1 MCFLFRSS
9 KSNCCSIKIYT
20 TNMTT
25 TIFWGGGQMVSSPG
39 DLTKPH
45 KNNKLLRVL
54 KDSYYKNLV
63 TLVANNNRTPM
74 LPVREEKKEGPF
86 SLLFPPEGIKKHHLL
101 GPLFIIRNIIFAFI
115 MSCARLLASCFLVF
129 FFSLVSLVSSLASLI
144 ARHAPF
150 IIIPRVDFSSPL
162 FYYCLTRR
170 KLKSPDKRGDIIHV
184 VWWLLWLHTCRWH
197 PAFFFAQMQVS
208 KEMSFN
214 S

>member
-1 MCFLFRSS
+1 
-9 KSNCCSIKIYT
+9 
-20 TNMTT
+20 
-25 TIFWGGGQMVSSPG
+25 MVSSPG

-63 TLVANNNRTPM
+63 TLVANNNRTLM

-129 FFSLVSLVSSLASLI
+129 FFLSGVIS
-144 ARHAPF
+144 
-150 IIIPRVDFSSPL
+150 
-162 FYYCLTRR
+162 
-170 KLKSPDKRGDIIHV
+170 
-184 VWWLLWLHTCRWH
+184 
-197 PAFFFAQMQVS
+197 Q
-208 KEMSFN
+208 
-214 S
+214 

>member
-1 MCFLFRSS
+1 
-9 KSNCCSIKIYT
+9 
-20 TNMTT
+20 
-25 TIFWGGGQMVSSPG
+25 MVRFSPIIIWI
-39 DLTKPH
+39 LMP
-45 KNNKLLRVL
+45 
-54 KDSYYKNLV
+54 
-63 TLVANNNRTPM
+63 
-74 LPVREEKKEGPF
+74 PVREEKKEGPF

-115 MSCARLLASCFLVF
+115 MSCARLLASCFLV

-184 VWWLLWLHTCRWH
+184 VWWLLWLHTWRWH